1 MKTTNQQSDD
11 DKPKRKKA
19 TKPEEKSI
27 DTSQF
32 KEMTLDELADILSL
46 TIKHDRNNKLVVF
59 LAMLSAYTDSSQIN
73 ISLNA
78 PSSTGK
84 SFLAIE
90 IAQLFPDKDKV
101 QRSGSSP
108 TAFFYEAGKVIKE
121 LNARL
126 VSLERKILIFYEQ
139 PNPQLQEKLRALMSH
154 DSRELYYSFT
164 NRVKGT
170 NRVDRVILRGFPST
184 IFCSAGLRLDE
195 QETTRAI
202 LLSPEATDEKILA
215 GIHSQAHRSANTEE
229 YTNWLESQPERTAL
243 KERIVAIRDEHVDEI
258 IVPDPDAVEK
268 RFREMFPVVKPRHMR
283 DINHLIQL
291 IKAIALLNVW
301 HRTKADG
308 TILAT
313 RSDIDQAFDIWKVF
327 SDSQELNLPP
337 MVMEFYRDIIVP
349 AYIHKFE
356 SSPDQIQLA
365 MKHEE
370 IGLTQQELNGYHI
383 DVKEKP
389 MNGEQVRKQVLP
401 QLESSGVITQ
411 EKPKEGSDRRSR
423 HIFPKWFP
431 DGNDP
436 KKKQNNVGS
445 GGVSDMGNFSEEE
458 WKRIQELFF

>member
-1 MKTTNQQSDD
+1 MMDNNSKTPVSPQNN
-11 DKPKRKKA
+11 
-19 TKPEEKSI
+19 EEPTDESNKI

-32 KEMTLDELADILSL
+32 KEMTLDELANVLSL
-46 TIKHDRNNKLVVF
+46 TIKHDHNNKLVVF

-90 IAQLFPDKDKV
+90 IAKLFPAEDKV
-101 QRSGSSP
+101 ERSGSSP
-108 TAFFYEAGKVIKE
+108 TAFFYETGVLIKE

-170 NRVDRVILRGFPST
+170 NRVDKVILRGFAST

-215 GIHSQAHRSANTEE
+215 GIHSQARRSANTEE
-229 YTNWLESQPERTAL
+229 YKAWLESQPKRTAL
-243 KERIVAIRDEHVDEI
+243 KDRIIAIRDEHVDEI
-258 IVPDPDAVEK
+258 IVPDPDGVEK

-301 HRTKADG
+301 HRTQPDG
-308 TILAT
+308 TILAKQ
-313 RSDIDQAFDIWKVF
+313 SDIDQAFDIWKVF

-337 MVMEFYRDIIVP
+337 MVMEFYADIIVP
-349 AYIHKFE
+349 AYITKFQ
-356 SSPDQIQLA
+356 SSIDQIQMA
-365 MKHEE
+365 MQHEE
-370 IGLTQQELNGYHI
+370 IGLTQQELNSYHI
-383 DVKEKP
+383 EVKEKP

-431 DGNDP
+431 EGNDP
-436 KKKQNNVGS
+436 KKPNNIGS
-445 GGVSDMGNFSEEE
+445 GGGSDMPGVSAEE
-458 WKRIQELFF
+458 WERIKELFF

>member
-1 MKTTNQQSDD
+1 MYMNKV
-11 DKPKRKKA
+11 PKKRELQPNTKRADTPKK
-19 TKPEEKSI
+19 I

-32 KEMTLDELADILSL
+32 KEMTLDELADVLSL
-46 TIKHDRNNKLVVF
+46 TIKHDHNNKIVVF

-73 ISLNA
+73 VSLNA

-84 SFLAIE
+84 SFLATE
-90 IAQLFPDKDKV
+90 IAKLFPDEDKV
-101 QRSGSSP
+101 ERSGASP
-108 TAFFYEAGKVIKE
+108 TSFFYETGVLIKE

-170 NRVDRVILRGFPST
+170 NRADKVILRGYPST

-202 LLSPEATDEKILA
+202 LLSPEITDEKILA
-215 GIHSQAHRSANTEE
+215 GIRDQAWRSSNTEE
-229 YTNWLESQPERTAL
+229 YKTWLESRPERAAL
-243 KERIVAIRDEHVDEI
+243 KERIIAIRDIHVDEI
-258 IVPDPDAVEK
+258 IVPDHDGVK
-268 RFREMFPVVKPRHMR
+268 QRFREMFPVVKPRHMR
-283 DINHLIQL
+283 DIDHLVQL

-301 HRTKADG
+301 HRTQQDS

-313 RSDIDQAFDIWKVF
+313 QSDIDQAFDLWKVF

-337 MVMEFYRDIIVP
+337 VVMQFYRDIIVP
-349 AYIHKFE
+349 AFIRKFK
-356 SSPDQIQLA
+356 SSDDQIQLA
-365 MKHEE
+365 MKHDE
-370 IGLTQQELNGYHI
+370 IGLTQQELNNYHI
-383 DVKEKP
+383 EVTEKP
-389 MNGEQVRKQVLP
+389 MNGEQVRKQILP

-431 DGNDP
+431 EGNNP
-436 KKKQNNVGS
+436 KNPNNIGL
-445 GGVSDMGNFSEEE
+445 GGGANLDE
-458 WKRIQELFF
+458 WDDIKDFFGD